1 MVSGAQTPLGRSYW
15 NGPSTGQ
22 SGKDPIPQGVTPQ
35 RHDLFGAWDQVIVQ
49 ASPQEL
55 LLQEPEPLLQVLLQ
69 LLLVLRSS

>member
-1 MVSGAQTPLGRSYW
+1 
-15 NGPSTGQ
+15 
-22 SGKDPIPQGVTPQ
+22 VTPQ